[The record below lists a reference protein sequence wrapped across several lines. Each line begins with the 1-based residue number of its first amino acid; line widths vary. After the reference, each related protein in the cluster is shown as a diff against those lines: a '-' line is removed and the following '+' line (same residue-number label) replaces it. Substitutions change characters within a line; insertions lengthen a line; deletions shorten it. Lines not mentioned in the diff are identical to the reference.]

1 MKQSHPSI
9 VKIDKNLSRFL
20 TLDSNLVQKQIDL
33 KACRINYWEGGNGSN
48 SPPILFLHGWGI
60 SAKPY
65 HEILTLLAQHW
76 PIIAPD
82 LPSFAG
88 SSYSESLESYA
99 HYAEILLDFL
109 NAIAVPKVHLIGHSF
124 GGGIGITIAA
134 LSPAKIQSLMLVNS
148 TGIPVGSIP
157 EVLLRRAI
165 EMPLQIS
172 LPKLHLQLVEIP
184 QVFLLN
190 LFFNTGNVIQ
200 SLFLSLE
207 KDLTGL
213 LSLIQVPCLV
223 LGSRKDFTT
232 PFSVAEQLH
241 QRIRNSKLTIA
252 EAGYHEWS
260 LWYPEEFTAIVAEFV
275 AYDASSVRGNSTT

>member
-1 MKQSHPSI
+1 
-9 VKIDKNLSRFL
+9 LE
-20 TLDSNLVQKQIDL
+20 TNLVQKQVDL
-33 KACRINYWEGGNGSN
+33 RACRINYWEGGDRSN

-65 HEILTLLAQHW
+65 HEILTLLAQHCSV
-76 PIIAPD
+76 IAPD

-109 NAIAVPKVHLIGHSF
+109 SAIAVPKVHLIGHSF

-134 LSPAKIQSLMLVNS
+134 FSPAKIQSLMLVNS
-148 TGIPVGSIP
+148 TGIPVGSLP

-190 LFFNTGNVIQ
+190 LLFNTGNLVQ
-200 SLFLSLE
+200 ALLLSLE
-207 KDLTGL
+207 KDLTSL
-213 LSLIQVPCLV
+213 LSLIQAPCLV
-223 LGSRKDFTT
+223 LWSKKDFTI
-232 PFSVAEQLH
+232 PPSVAEELH

-252 EAGYHEWS
+252 ETGYHEWS
-260 LWYPEEFTAIVAEFV
+260 LWYPEEFAAIVVEFITHN
-275 AYDASSVRGNSTT
+275 APSVGGNITT